1 MTPKNVLITGTNGMI
16 GNEILQLCLHSTD
29 VKSIISITRKK
40 IDAVSPKL
48 KQIIHS
54 DMLHLDGISD
64 ELKNIDVVFYC
75 LGAYTGTVSTEELF
89 KITVNLTRSFTD
101 CIVKQNPSVDISFL
115 SGQGADNSET
125 SKIPFAKAKG
135 MAENHLLKSGLKN
148 VFLFRPGYIYPV
160 TKRKE
165 PNAMYRI
172 FRAIYPIVSLIYPNI
187 GLDSKTLAKAMFK
200 AGLTENGRRIFENKD
215 IKKYAKEGI

>member
-16 GNEILQLCLHSTD
+16 GNEILQLCLHSKD

-40 IDAVSPKL
+40 IDSESPKL
-48 KQIIHS
+48 QQIVHS
-54 DMLHLDGISD
+54 DLLHLDNISH
-64 ELKNIDVVFYC
+64 EFKKIDVVFYC

-89 KITVNLTRSFTD
+89 KITVDITRSFAD
-101 CIVKQNPSVDISFL
+101 SIVKQNPSVDFCFL

-160 TKRKE
+160 IKRRE
-165 PNAMYRI
+165 PNMMYRI
-172 FRAIYPIVSLIYPNI
+172 FRSVYPFVSLIYPNI

-200 AGLTENGRRIFENKD
+200 AGLTETGRRIFENKE
-215 IKKYAKEGI
+215 IKKYAKDGK